1 MESDNRGGTPRRMAN
16 SVDTLRTSSP
26 GGSSFEPSV
35 SSSYGIDMIV
45 LTGMSR
51 KGSKIEVPLSGKTG
65 LGEQAVSAEA
75 LGIVHGVKWD

>member
-1 MESDNRGGTPRRMAN
+1 MERDNRGGTPRRMAN
-16 SVDTLRTSSP
+16 SVDNLRTSSP
-26 GGSSFEPSV
+26 GRSSFEPSV
-35 SSSYGIDMIV
+35 SSSYGIDMIL

-51 KGSKIEVPLSGKTG
+51 KGSKIEVSLSGKSG

>member
-1 MESDNRGGTPRRMAN
+1 
-16 SVDTLRTSSP
+16 
-26 GGSSFEPSV
+26 
-35 SSSYGIDMIV
+35 MIV